1 MSAPS
6 SEPQAPSAAP
16 KLPPEGSFG
25 RIVIDFGF
33 MSVEQLD
40 EALRIQAERQERG
53 DFARL
58 GHILVE
64 KGYLTPGQV
73 QEVLE
78 AQKIVILLC
87 GGCGTQY
94 NIRGYSPRFHYEC
107 PRCHGELKPGTVDSV
122 MVEDQLQAKHTD
134 TKVLLTRPD
143 ETNTAKIRMLKRLGK
158 YEILGEIARGGMG
171 IIYKA
176 LQPDLDR
183 IVAVKTLRQ
192 EELGKDDA
200 SQGFMQEAQAVA
212 QLRHPSIVGVHEVG
226 QFRGIQY
233 FTMDF
238 IEGLPL
244 DRMLL
249 REPLEPHRAVEVVLA
264 IAEALQY
271 AHRKGVVHRDL
282 KPANIIVASED
293 GSPFLVDFG
302 IAKKIAT
309 EGPRQ
314 LYDEEEDLLGSI
326 PYMAPEY
333 VEGSAYDE
341 LCDLYSLGVVLYE
354 SLAGG
359 NSLPYYDDDTRRF
372 LEKIIT
378 CEFKPITEWVPGLD
392 PELVNIVERMICARD
407 RRYPSMNAAARA
419 LRRWLVANDN
429 MTPIGGYRTLKRAA
443 VAAAEAALEAQ
454 PAEVP
459 NRHSDETPVAT
470 PRVVTPDPDAEPD
483 EDDLGAALEGDTEI
497 VHKRESLGPSA
508 APAPAA
514 PEEPPYTPP
523 PEVGRST
530 TFLVLL
536 LFAALAAIAWT
547 RSEFDELKQE
557 LRLQRQ
563 AADEATRTHRDA
575 LILTQ
580 LEQAR
585 RLEDLGHDEQ
595 ALGLCDAILGGTSN
609 PSNAALAPVY
619 RLRAALKRELGRAGA
634 EDDLKRAEQLEK

>member
-6 SEPQAPSAAP
+6 SEPQASPSTEP

-25 RIVIDFGF
+25 RIVIDLGF

-40 EALRIQAERQERG
+40 EALKIQAERQERG

-107 PRCHGELKPGTVDSV
+107 PRCHGELKPGSVNSV

-200 SQGFMQEAQAVA
+200 SQSFMQEAQAVA

-249 REPLEPHRAVEVVLA
+249 RDPLEPHRAVEIVLA

-443 VAAAEAALEAQ
+443 VAAAEAALEAK
-454 PAEVP
+454 PAAP
-459 NRHSDETPVAT
+459 PSQRSDDTPSTPT
-470 PRVVTPDPDAEPD
+470 PRVVTPDPDAEPAT
-483 EDDLGAALEGDTEI
+483 EQAALDADTE
-497 VHKRESLGPSA
+497 VVDKPPASTPATPESA
-508 APAPAA
+508 D
-514 PEEPPYTPP
+514 PESSYTPP

-530 TFLVLL
+530 TLLVLL
-536 LFAALAAIAWT
+536 LFAAIAGMAWT
-547 RSEFDELKQE
+547 RSEFDDLKQE

-563 AADEATRTHRDA
+563 VSEEAARTHRDA
-575 LILTQ
+575 LVLTQ

-585 RLEDLGHDEQ
+585 RLDELGHADQ
-595 ALGLCDAILGGTSN
+595 ALGLCDAILGGTSD
-609 PSNAALAPVY
+609 PSNPALGKVY
-619 RLRAALKRELGRAGA
+619 RLRAELKQKLGRPGVA
-634 EDDLKRAEQLEK
+634 EDLERAERLGK